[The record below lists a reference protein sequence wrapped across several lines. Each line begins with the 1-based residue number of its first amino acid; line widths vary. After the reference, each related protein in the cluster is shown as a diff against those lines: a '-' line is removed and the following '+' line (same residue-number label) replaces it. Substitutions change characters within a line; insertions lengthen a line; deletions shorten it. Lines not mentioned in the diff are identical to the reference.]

1 MTVKASPFSFTI
13 VILVPY
19 FYMEEAVM
27 SKYPEELKRQVVE
40 DYIRG
45 DRPTAE
51 ILGIYNIPKS
61 NLFRWLKKYGPPK
74 EVDPLDEFNPRNFYL
89 RGVKI
94 ERLETIISILK
105 RVRCTVDA
113 PLSDRLKELERLYGE
128 YHIHTLCD
136 ALEVSRGTFYNHIK
150 RNKRENT
157 IYAQRRE
164 MLKKRILEIDEDA
177 GHVYGAAKI
186 TALLK
191 ENGFPV
197 CVETVRDLMRELGLQ
212 NVRYGAK
219 RQYEK
224 EEFLHSKNYLN
235 QDFSADRPNA
245 VWVGD
250 VTYFRLK
257 GKEYFICVIMDLF
270 SRKVVAHKIGLRDNT
285 HLTKATF
292 LIATQNRQPAPGL
305 IFHSDQGT
313 SYRSYTYQKCLAGY
327 QVIQSFSRPHTPQ
340 DNAPM
345 ESFFAS
351 LKKEKLYRI
360 QYRSPREFYDSV
372 DTYVN
377 WYNLSRPHQNLR
389 YKTPDAI
396 EEEYYLKS
404 LNAEL
409 QK

>member
-1 MTVKASPFSFTI
+1 
-13 VILVPY
+13 
-19 FYMEEAVM
+19 M

-89 RGVKI
+89 RGLKI
-94 ERLETIISILK
+94 ERLESIISILK

-113 PLSDRLKELERLYGE
+113 PLSDRLMELERLYGE
-128 YHIHTLCD
+128 YHVHTLCD

-157 IYAQRRE
+157 VYAQRRE
-164 MLKKRILEIDEDA
+164 MLKKRILEIDENA

-191 ENGFPV
+191 DNGVPV
-197 CVETVRDLMRELGLQ
+197 CVETVRYLMRELGLQ

-292 LIATQNRQPAPGL
+292 LIAAQNRQPAPGL

-340 DNAPM
+340 DNAAM

-372 DTYVN
+372 DAYMN
-377 WYNLSRPHQNLR
+377 WYNLSRPHQNLCYR
-389 YKTPDAI
+389 TPDAI

>member
-1 MTVKASPFSFTI
+1 
-13 VILVPY
+13 
-19 FYMEEAVM
+19 M
-27 SKYPEELKRQVVE
+27 SKYPEELKKQVVE

-51 ILGIYNIPKS
+51 ILGIFNIPKS

-164 MLKKRILEIDEDA
+164 MLKKRILEIDENA

-191 ENGFPV
+191 ENGVPV
-197 CVETVRDLMRELGLQ
+197 SVETVRDLMRELGLQ